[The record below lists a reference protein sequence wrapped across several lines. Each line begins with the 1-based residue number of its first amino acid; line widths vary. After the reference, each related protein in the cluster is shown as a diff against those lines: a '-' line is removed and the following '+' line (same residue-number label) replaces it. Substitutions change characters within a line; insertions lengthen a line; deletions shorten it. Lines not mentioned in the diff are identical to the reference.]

1 MSVHRSGRG
10 QNRGRIR
17 LPEARSMCFRC
28 GEFHVMEPECWEWAF
43 LMTLKRPYLGDQEL
57 GNYQQEIAER
67 RILDRW
73 ARTGAI

>member
-1 MSVHRSGRG
+1 
-10 QNRGRIR
+10 
-17 LPEARSMCFRC
+17 MCFRC